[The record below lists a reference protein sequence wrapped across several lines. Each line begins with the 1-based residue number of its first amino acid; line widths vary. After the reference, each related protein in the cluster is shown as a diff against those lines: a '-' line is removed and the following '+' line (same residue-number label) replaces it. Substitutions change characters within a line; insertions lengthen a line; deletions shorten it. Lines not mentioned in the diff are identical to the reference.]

1 MGRRGR
7 EEKEEEEG
15 AKEILALLCRVLQS
29 ISRAGGF
36 ALKEMGHNG
45 QIQSTEWHDGIYT
58 VEGAL
63 WLPGLKQTVN
73 RETS

>member
-36 ALKEMGHNG
+36 ARKGWDIMDRFSQWNGMMGF
-45 QIQSTEWHDGIYT
+45 T
-58 VEGAL
+58 L
-63 WLPGLKQTVN
+63 
-73 RETS
+73 